1 MDSHKPGAV
10 LPRPRSATVGSGRS
24 GKSSKSAEE
33 FGDKAGASTKT
44 SITSSFKSFASNL
57 IRSKPTPAPTPAPI
71 AAASS
76 PPPSIPRFIT
86 PPPQGSGPQTIR
98 LIPSPG
104 PNQLPRSR
112 SAADILEGVAVPA
125 PAFKKIANELA
136 EAEKLLNEE
145 DVDQVSFGFGA
156 AGYEDHSAHDVSMGS
171 VSLPFVT
178 EQHEENKPEEP
189 FNKRT
194 SFVFGSPQHS
204 VTNAE
209 FGDAAAA
216 VLREMNARMGVANTS
231 QALNIQQLQEVMSNV
246 GKPVSPIKTEGKSDV
261 RFASSHDKEFA
272 KYVICFPIFVVGTNV
287 IITGWTRLQITSL
300 YVPGSASRSTLTDVG
315 DTTSDSKV
323 FVMHPRL
330 SDAADADDSERIVK
344 RARISTADDK
354 PTAGGKTAKDSATIR
369 AQLESRRKSARTSA
383 GVSSRKSAGATQQ
396 TAKGGFGLMKMVR
409 GIWGSKEKEKEK
421 EKPKEQPKDKEN
433 ERPVSEVLKN
443 FPSVPTENPLPNF
456 PVAPKDRIVSGGKQ
470 SVGPSKIAPK
480 ARGQELGPTRSFPI
494 APKPRATSGLYAP
507 TAASL
512 ARHATTSSSATR
524 LTSATGRSRGLAAVT
539 APAKPVITK
548 ATLVPTARLPSPPTT
563 EPVGSGPTRLG
574 ANTPKPGAIPSRPA
588 SRALPVPPATVGR
601 AATSGSTIQGSTRVV
616 SPTMRR
622 AATTGRA
629 TSPPNGRKPAVSPG
643 SKSPLTS
650 IFKQPQT
657 TDAMTMRGS
666 APTVQPFRLNNAP
679 TQPLQIT
686 KRNTI
691 SSPSKPAARSPPP
704 PPPPTTRPIRR
715 PRISRSKVI
724 AKLGEKRAA
733 VASPRSSKTRSSI
746 QGRTSFGVKP
756 GPVPVDAAKARM
768 RKSEAA
774 SRRNRVVDK
783 GVVGRRSEGAVLRR

>member
-1 MDSHKPGAV
+1 MDSHKPSAV

-156 AGYEDHSAHDVSMGS
+156 AGYEDHSAHDVSMAS

-272 KYVICFPIFVVGTNV
+272 KMDSIANHFSV
-287 IITGWTRLQITSL
+287 R
-300 YVPGSASRSTLTDVG
+300 SRKRKSEHTADVG

-330 SDAADADDSERIVK
+330 SDSADADDSERIVK

-354 PTAGGKTAKDSATIR
+354 PTAGGKTAKDSAAIR

-421 EKPKEQPKDKEN
+421 EKPKERSKDKEN

-443 FPSVPTENPLPNF
+443 FPSVPTEDPLPNF

-704 PPPPTTRPIRR
+704 PPPPTTRPVRR

>member
-1 MDSHKPGAV
+1 MCPVTFFNEQNVFDASIESSNIETLRATAPSPGSTLSNVGGEFWRTDIVAV
-10 LPRPRSATVGSGRS
+10 AVPHPRDHVLLEGGACVELMRCFFPPLFVPLPRTYPTSALRGFLSPNHNQDIRQPTPFIPLDRLLLYPRWTRTSPALSCPDHEVRQWEAVGAARVPSLPRNLETRLERPPRV
-24 GKSSKSAEE
+24 A
-33 FGDKAGASTKT
+33 

-57 IRSKPTPAPTPAPI
+57 IRSKPTPAPTPVPI
-71 AAASS
+71 AAAGS

-156 AGYEDHSAHDVSMGS
+156 AGYEDHSAHDVSMAS

-272 KYVICFPIFVVGTNV
+272 KMDSIANHFSV
-287 IITGWTRLQITSL
+287 R
-300 YVPGSASRSTLTDVG
+300 SRKRKSEHTADVG

-354 PTAGGKTAKDSATIR
+354 PTAGGKTAKDSAAIR

-629 TSPPNGRKPAVSPG
+629 TSPPNGRKPAVNDGRDDHAGKCAHRPAF
-643 SKSPLTS
+643 PT
-650 IFKQPQT
+650 KQCSDPAPANHQT
-657 TDAMTMRGS
+657 KHH
-666 APTVQPFRLNNAP
+666 L
-679 TQPLQIT
+679 
-686 KRNTI
+686 
-691 SSPSKPAARSPPP
+691 
-704 PPPPTTRPIRR
+704 
-715 PRISRSKVI
+715 
-724 AKLGEKRAA
+724 
-733 VASPRSSKTRSSI
+733 
-746 QGRTSFGVKP
+746 
-756 GPVPVDAAKARM
+756 
-768 RKSEAA
+768 
-774 SRRNRVVDK
+774 
-783 GVVGRRSEGAVLRR
+783 

>member
-1 MDSHKPGAV
+1 MDSHKPSAV

-178 EQHEENKPEEP
+178 EQREENKPEEP

-272 KYVICFPIFVVGTNV
+272 KMDSIANHFSV
-287 IITGWTRLQITSL
+287 R
-300 YVPGSASRSTLTDVG
+300 SRKRKSEHTADVG

-354 PTAGGKTAKDSATIR
+354 PPLAERRPKIR
-369 AQLESRRKSARTSA
+369 LLSARNWK
-383 GVSSRKSAGATQQ
+383 VGA
-396 TAKGGFGLMKMVR
+396 KCPYER
-409 GIWGSKEKEKEK
+409 GRVE
-421 EKPKEQPKDKEN
+421 PKERWRYSTNRERWLWAHEDGQGDLGFEGEGKRKGKAQGAAKDKEN

-443 FPSVPTENPLPNF
+443 FPSVPTENPPQLSCC
-456 PVAPKDRIVSGGKQ
+456 AE
-470 SVGPSKIAPK
+470 
-480 ARGQELGPTRSFPI
+480 GQDSRPTRSFPI

-548 ATLVPTARLPSPPTT
+548 ATLVPTARLPSHQRPNPLALGR
-563 EPVGSGPTRLG
+563 PDSG
-574 ANTPKPGAIPSRPA
+574 
-588 SRALPVPPATVGR
+588 
-601 AATSGSTIQGSTRVV
+601 
-616 SPTMRR
+616 
-622 AATTGRA
+622 
-629 TSPPNGRKPAVSPG
+629 
-643 SKSPLTS
+643 
-650 IFKQPQT
+650 
-657 TDAMTMRGS
+657 
-666 APTVQPFRLNNAP
+666 
-679 TQPLQIT
+679 
-686 KRNTI
+686 
-691 SSPSKPAARSPPP
+691 
-704 PPPPTTRPIRR
+704 
-715 PRISRSKVI
+715 
-724 AKLGEKRAA
+724 
-733 VASPRSSKTRSSI
+733 
-746 QGRTSFGVKP
+746 
-756 GPVPVDAAKARM
+756 
-768 RKSEAA
+768 
-774 SRRNRVVDK
+774 
-783 GVVGRRSEGAVLRR
+783 